1 MNSPKIVAEYIS
13 CLSILEENTSLTYSA
28 LSERV
33 ESPAQIKSL
42 LLSISQDSLKHSKLL
57 KDTAN
62 KISHSKAKR
71 GDCAKNLGKVWS
83 TMNNCLSEATK
94 KEIGTR
100 DFSMLLSML
109 DGLESSL
116 REEYY
121 NFVQT
126 KTLQLMVNEINNLYD
141 ISLESINKVFETII
155 RDEERHREILGNIK
169 DIIGDAST
177 EDNTLSVKYQNPDSW
192 ITSMPPATY
201 DSI

>member
-1 MNSPKIVAEYIS
+1 
-13 CLSILEENTSLTYSA
+13 
-28 LSERV
+28 
-33 ESPAQIKSL
+33 
-42 LLSISQDSLKHSKLL
+42 
-57 KDTAN
+57 
-62 KISHSKAKR
+62 
-71 GDCAKNLGKVWS
+71 
-83 TMNNCLSEATK
+83 
-94 KEIGTR
+94 
-100 DFSMLLSML
+100 MLLSML

-126 KTLQLMVNEINNLYD
+126 KTLQLMVNEINQLYD

-155 RDEERHREILGNIK
+155 RDEERHREILDNIK

-177 EDNTLSVKYQNPDSW
+177 EEDKTLSVKYQNPDSW